1 LRGQTSYNKT
11 SDLAI
16 GQGLLMRLSK
26 LATEIA
32 ESPTLALNEEARLL
46 RERGEA
52 VIHLGIGEPKNKTPI
67 NAILASAAK
76 LTSGE
81 VKYTPADGVPSLK
94 KAIIRYTEENYDR
107 LVAPENV
114 LVTNGAKQSLFNIF
128 FSILNPQDEVII
140 LAPYWVSYPEIV
152 KMCYGK
158 PVIVTPEDGTF
169 IPSFREIERAVTGYT
184 RSIIVN
190 SPNNPSGAIYPPEL
204 IQKLVEYSEQKGI
217 FLVCDD
223 IYHKLVFDRRE
234 VVPAYHFTKN
244 DTEDS
249 HLIVVNGVAKIYGMT
264 GFRIGWV
271 IGPKPLVRVMTNITA
286 QTTSGVSPISQAAA
300 EGALNGMQSVVEAI
314 RLHIENNR
322 NILLQEMKSLTGAR
336 LIPPEGTFY
345 ALPDLRAFNND
356 SVALSYLLLKKALVV
371 TVPGKEFGMEGH
383 IRLSFSGTVKDVTE
397 GISRI
402 KWALDPSSPNEIYIG
417 DRKMIRDWL

>member
-1 LRGQTSYNKT
+1 
-11 SDLAI
+11 
-16 GQGLLMRLSK
+16 MRISK
-26 LATEIA
+26 LASEIS

-46 RERGEA
+46 RERGEP

-67 NAILASAAK
+67 NAILSSAAK

-114 LVTNGAKQSLFNIF
+114 IVTNGAKQSLFNIF
-128 FSILNPQDEVII
+128 FSVLNPQDEVII

-169 IPSFREIERAVTGYT
+169 IPAFSEIERAVTGYT
-184 RSIIVN
+184 RAIIIN

-204 IQKLVEYSEQKGI
+204 VQKLVEFCEQKGI

-223 IYHKLVFDRRE
+223 IYQKLVFDRRE
-234 VVPAYHFTKN
+234 VVPAFRFTKN
-244 DTEDS
+244 DIEDS
-249 HLIVVNGVAKIYGMT
+249 HLLIVNGVAKIYGMT

-286 QTTSGVSPISQAAA
+286 QTTSGVSPVSQAAA

-322 NILLQEMKSLTGAR
+322 NVLLQEMKSLTGAR

-356 SVALSYLLLKKALVV
+356 SVALSNLLLKKALVV

-383 IRLSFSGTVKDVTE
+383 IRLSISGSVKDITE